1 MPSGIVTNQ
10 INFYLCASVAHFM
23 NKTWSNLTET
33 AQEFRLLAE
42 IAAELRFVTVD
53 LWMTELIFFS
63 VNPIL
68 QILDYWRTAK
78 ELWSRTDEPWD
89 SLSVCR
95 ISQLWKLGLLQPMLF
110 GQAWNMKNAPQVLGS
125 KSGLAAEWVPTSCQ
139 SSYDSPL
146 QDHKQCNRPRAKL
159 QSISHNS

>member
-1 MPSGIVTNQ
+1 
-10 INFYLCASVAHFM
+10 M

-68 QILDYWRTAK
+68 QILDY
-78 ELWSRTDEPWD
+78 
-89 SLSVCR
+89 
-95 ISQLWKLGLLQPMLF
+95 
-110 GQAWNMKNAPQVLGS
+110 
-125 KSGLAAEWVPTSCQ
+125 
-139 SSYDSPL
+139 
-146 QDHKQCNRPRAKL
+146 
-159 QSISHNS
+159 